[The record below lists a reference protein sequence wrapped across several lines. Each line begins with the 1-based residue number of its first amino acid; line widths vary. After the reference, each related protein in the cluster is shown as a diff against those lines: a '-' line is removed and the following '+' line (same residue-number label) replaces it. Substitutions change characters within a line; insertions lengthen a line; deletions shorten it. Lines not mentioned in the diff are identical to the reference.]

1 MPQVEK
7 KSISSR
13 FSFVYGF
20 AALAG
25 GIFIMMA
32 AGASNNV
39 ADAAAQNRPV
49 DKGQLVETMTAHSV
63 DGRYVVEAP
72 GRLQSRQ
79 NLLIVGEVAGKI
91 TYVNPKFVLG
101 GRFAEGETFFQI
113 NKADYEAEVAR
124 SKAGVASAEASL
136 VQARLDNER
145 RLDLVKT
152 GAVSEASRDQA
163 VANLAAAEAGVAQA
177 KASLI
182 RAEENLER
190 TTVKAP
196 FPALVTSENISLDSY
211 VSPGQELARILD
223 TRAGELVAG
232 LSPRKAAAVTRA
244 LSILAGSK
252 LVAVAK
258 PNEGSVGSGTLTGY
272 VDQFSPSIDAASRT
286 ALVVAVFPEAFSA
299 ENAGRVFANDFM
311 TLEIAV
317 EADQQVWRVPVGAVR
332 KDSYVWVVKDN
343 KLSKRLI
350 TVIDHEGENA
360 LVASK
365 DGLEGEQ
372 LVLSI
377 LSEEHEGLKVRAAS
391 TAVAQLQ

>member
-13 FSFVYGF
+13 FSFVYGL

-25 GIFIMMA
+25 GIFVMMA

-49 DKGQLVETMTAHSV
+49 DKGQLVETMTAHAV
-63 DGRYVVEAP
+63 AGKYVVEAP

-79 NLLIVGEVAGKI
+79 NLLIVGEVAGKV

-101 GRFAEGETFFQI
+101 GRFEEGETFFQI
-113 NKADYEAEVAR
+113 NKADYQAEVAR

-145 RLDLVKT
+145 RLNLVKT
-152 GAVSEASRDQA
+152 GAVSEAARDQA

-177 KASLI
+177 KASLV
-182 RAEENLER
+182 RAQENLER

-244 LSILAGSK
+244 LSILADGK

-258 PNEGSVGSGTLTGY
+258 PNDGSVGSGILTGY

-286 ALVVAVFPEAFSA
+286 ALVVAVFPDAFGA

-317 EADQQVWRVPVGAVR
+317 EAEQQVWRVPVGAVR
-332 KDSYVWVVKDN
+332 KDSYVWVVKDG
-343 KLSKRLI
+343 KLAKRAV

-360 LVASK
+360 LVAST
-365 DGLEGEQ
+365 DGLEDEKV
-372 LVLSI
+372 VLSI

-391 TAVAQLQ
+391 STVAQLQ